1 MEANFDRQKLI
12 EVAEFNS
19 QNPTGGYQRRSAR
32 NQQQQPQTFSSLNTF
47 QP

>member
-1 MEANFDRQKLI
+1 MESNFDRQKLI

-19 QNPTGGYQRRSAR
+19 QNPTGGYQRRSSR
-32 NQQQQPQTFSSLNTF
+32 NQQQPQTFSSLNTF